1 MPATRLKLADLWE
14 GLVGALHIAL
24 AALPVARAWYAG

>member
-1 MPATRLKLADLWE
+1 MKPAGLWE